1 MEKINLSVQRSFS
14 DLITVTINFMKQ
26 EFIPFIRA
34 FAVIGFPMILLMLF
48 FMKDLLMGVFDMSL
62 HPEAYYD
69 VNNFG
74 DTMLRTLFTS
84 LFGVL
89 MMLWV
94 QLFAISY
101 LRVYWDHYQAG
112 IEERITI
119 IEVFRVV
126 LRKFGVYLVWSV
138 FCGLVVFIGFLFLFV
153 PGIYIG
159 ISFTFGSYLLILRDN
174 GYGEGKLVEDFR
186 VYSSDVLVGRCCG
199 LSVWYSL
206 YVCDDVIGF
215 HGGDSQYLRDY
226 FLVATLLLGTI
237 HVIHGF
243 VCRGRDAFLF
253 PFGRDGTHDFIKPD

>member
-26 EFIPFIRA
+26 EFVPFIRA

-119 IEVFRVV
+119 IEVFRVM

-174 GYGEGKLVEDFR
+174 GLGKIITE
-186 VYSSDVLVGRCCG
+186 SMAM
-199 LSVWYSL
+199 
-206 YVCDDVIGF
+206 
-215 HGGDSQYLRDY
+215 
-226 FLVATLLLGTI
+226 VA
-237 HVIHGF
+237 
-243 VCRGRDAFLF
+243 F
-253 PFGRDGTHDFIKPD
+253 PICS

>member
-26 EFIPFIRA
+26 EFVPFIRA

-101 LRVYWDHYQAG
+101 LRVYWDHYQ
-112 IEERITI
+112 
-119 IEVFRVV
+119 
-126 LRKFGVYLVWSV
+126 
-138 FCGLVVFIGFLFLFV
+138 
-153 PGIYIG
+153 
-159 ISFTFGSYLLILRDN
+159 
-174 GYGEGKLVEDFR
+174 
-186 VYSSDVLVGRCCG
+186 
-199 LSVWYSL
+199 
-206 YVCDDVIGF
+206 
-215 HGGDSQYLRDY
+215 DY
-226 FLVATLLLGTI
+226 
-237 HVIHGF
+237 
-243 VCRGRDAFLF
+243 
-253 PFGRDGTHDFIKPD
+253 

>member
-1 MEKINLSVQRSFS
+1 
-14 DLITVTINFMKQ
+14 MKQ
-26 EFIPFIRA
+26 EFVPFIRA

-119 IEVFRVV
+119 IEVFRVM
-126 LRKFGVYLVWSV
+126 LRKFGVYLVWSGC
-138 FCGLVVFIGFLFLFV
+138 FYRFLVL
-153 PGIYIG
+153 
-159 ISFTFGSYLLILRDN
+159 
-174 GYGEGKLVEDFR
+174 
-186 VYSSDVLVGRCCG
+186 VYSRNIYWNFV
-199 LSVWYSL
+199 
-206 YVCDDVIGF
+206 
-215 HGGDSQYLRDY
+215 Y
-226 FLVATLLLGTI
+226 FRI
-237 HVIHGF
+237 IF
-243 VCRGRDAFLF
+243 VD
-253 PFGRDGTHDFIKPD
+253 IKR